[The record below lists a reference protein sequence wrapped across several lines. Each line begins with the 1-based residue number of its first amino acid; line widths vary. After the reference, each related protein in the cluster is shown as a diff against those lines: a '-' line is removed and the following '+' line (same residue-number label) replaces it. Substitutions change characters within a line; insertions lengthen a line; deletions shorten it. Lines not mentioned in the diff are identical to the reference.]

1 MRRWIRLLAPF
12 AAVASFAP
20 AVGAQELVRGTITD
34 ATTSRP
40 VAGAEITAPGQAG
53 RSWSDEK
60 GHFRLEVASA
70 PDTLRIVAIGYHEHR
85 LAFAGGEVIVK
96 LDPLPITLPDLVTMG
111 GRWTERVAEQPAPIT
126 IVSQEEIAAQAA
138 VALDQAVGELPG
150 VQVQPAMP
158 AGTTVSIRGI
168 GEQRVLVLVDGEPS
182 PGALLENQ
190 DLSRISLFDAQRI
203 EVTKGPTSSEYGSD
217 ALGGVINVVTSPPAD
232 GMQLDLAMRGGS
244 FGRRDLQGA
253 VSAGGGNLGARISGS
268 VRQQDR
274 LPGQRG
280 EDAFERVWNVRGTL
294 QHRASERLTLRAD
307 GTYLYERQRWPVG
320 GGFNGFNDNWG
331 ANGWA
336 EGALDALGG
345 RTRLRAFGQRYEYE
359 FRSAQGEE
367 PVAGTGVQQSEELW
381 RGLLAHQRRLGAHTL
396 DVGAQGTTRTVSA
409 PDRLEPGTI
418 SDDQL
423 DLWVRDEWRRN
434 PVLLS
439 VGGRYTTNSR
449 WGDNISPSIGGV
461 WEPAAAVRIRV
472 NVSRGFRPPSFKET
486 GWRFGNPAAGYEIRG
501 NPDLSPESSW
511 AYALGTSWGIGAGV
525 VLDVDLYRND
535 IHDLIE
541 LVVDQ
546 DASNQAGL
554 LVFTPINVTSART
567 QGVELAARWVGGP
580 WRALVGY
587 NYLDARNRT
596 NDVPLSGRA
605 PNTALLRLT
614 RTASLLHG
622 FRADVTGRYTDRARL
637 VSIDDAGNVQ
647 ESTAQEAFLAWD
659 AQLALNVTPFMEVSL
674 GGDNLFDERP
684 EGWTGAVGR
693 RWYVGVKTSVTR

>member
-1 MRRWIRLLAPF
+1 MRCWIAVV
-12 AAVASFAP
+12 AALSSFAP
-20 AVGAQELVRGTITD
+20 AVRAQELVRGTISD

-60 GHFRLEVASA
+60 GHFRLALVRI
-70 PDTLRIVAIGYHEHR
+70 PDTLRIVAIGYHELR
-85 LAFAGGEVIVK
+85 LALSSNDVAVR
-96 LDPLPITLPDLVTMG
+96 LDPLPITLPDIVTMG

-126 IVSQEEIAAQAA
+126 IMSQDEIAAQAA

-150 VQVQPAMP
+150 VQIQPAMP

-168 GEQRVLVLVDGEPS
+168 GEQRVLVLVDGEPT

-190 DLSRISLFDAQRI
+190 DLSRISLFDAERI

-217 ALGGVINVVTSPPAD
+217 AMGGVINVVTAPPSD

-244 FGRRDLQGA
+244 FGRRDAEGA
-253 VSAGGGNLGARISGS
+253 LSAGGDRIGARVSGS

-280 EDAFERVWNVRGTL
+280 DDAFERVWNVRGTI
-294 QHRASERLTLRAD
+294 QYRANERLSLRAD

-320 GGFNGFNDNWG
+320 GGFNGFNDNQG
-331 ANGWA
+331 MNGWA

-345 RTRLRAFGQRYEYE
+345 RTRLRLFGQHYEYE
-359 FRSAQGEE
+359 FRSAQGQE
-367 PVAGTGVQQSEELW
+367 PVAGTGVTQSEELW

-396 DVGAQGTTRTVSA
+396 DLGAQGTTRTVTA
-409 PDRLEPGTI
+409 PDRLDPGTI

-423 DLWVRDEWRRN
+423 ELWVRDEWRRN
-434 PVLLS
+434 PVLFS

-461 WEPAAAVRIRV
+461 WEPASALRVRL

-501 NPDLSPESSW
+501 NPDLHPESSW
-511 AYALGTSWGIGAGV
+511 AYALGTSWGVGAGIV
-525 VLDVDLYRND
+525 VDVDLYRND

-546 DASNQAGL
+546 DASNESGL
-554 LVFTPINVTSART
+554 LVFTPINITSART
-567 QGVELAARWVGGP
+567 QGVEFAARWAGGP
-580 WRALVGY
+580 WRAMLGY
-587 NYLDARNRT
+587 NYLDAKNRT
-596 NDVPLSGRA
+596 NDVTLSGRA

-614 RTASLLHG
+614 RTASLLQG
-622 FRADVTGRYTDRARL
+622 LRADLTGRYTDRARL
-637 VSIDDAGNVQ
+637 VSIDDSGNVQ

-659 AQLALNVTPFMEVSL
+659 AQVALSVTPFMDVSV
-674 GGDNLFDERP
+674 GGDNLFDEQP

-693 RWYVGVKTSVTR
+693 RWYLGLRTSVR